1 VPLKDSRGTTYA
13 APGFAVTLTR
23 SCSNPGERSVAG
35 NPKRILLTGGAGFIG
50 SHVAEA
56 LLRNRARLSIVDNLD
71 EFYSPAWKK
80 ANLESI
86 RKIGSF
92 DFFDQDICA
101 MDRLRET
108 VSSVRP
114 DAIIHL
120 AARAG
125 VRPSIEHP
133 RLYEQVNVAG
143 TVNLLELCREFQVS
157 RLIFGSSS
165 SVYGAGSQAPFSE
178 EQIGLRPISPYAAT
192 KLAGELFC
200 YTYAHLYSLPVMALR
215 FFTVYGPRQRP
226 DLAIHKFVARIEA
239 GKPLPIFGDGE
250 TGRDYTYVDDIVAGV
265 LGALEYNFA
274 STKGAPFEI
283 CNLGNS
289 KPVKLSE
296 LVRMLERATGKKAIV
311 QRESPQQGD
320 VPLTWADISKAGKLL
335 GYHPQTSLEEGLK
348 KFVAWYRATAPGLR
362 A

>member
-1 VPLKDSRGTTYA
+1 MT
-13 APGFAVTLTR
+13 
-23 SCSNPGERSVAG
+23 G

-50 SHVAEA
+50 SHLAEA
-56 LLRNRARLSIVDNLD
+56 LLRNHAHVSIVDNLD
-71 EFYSPAWKK
+71 EFYSTEWKR
-80 ANLESI
+80 ANLASI
-86 RKIGSF
+86 RSIGPF
-92 DFFDQDICA
+92 DFFELDICA

-108 VSSVRP
+108 IAGVRP
-114 DAIIHL
+114 DVIIHL

-125 VRPSIEHP
+125 VRPSIEQP

-143 TVNLLELCREFQVS
+143 TVNVLEVCREFHVS

-165 SVYGAGSQAPFSE
+165 SVYGESSRAPFSE
-178 EQIGLRPISPYAAT
+178 EHSDLHPISPYAAT

-200 YTYAHLYSLPVMALR
+200 HTYAHLYKLPVIALR

-226 DLAIHKFVARIEA
+226 DLAIHKFVARMEA

-265 LGALEYNFA
+265 LGALEYDFS

-289 KPVKLSE
+289 RPVKLSE
-296 LVRMLERATGKKAIV
+296 LVRMLERATGKTAII
-311 QRESPQQGD
+311 QREVPQQGD
-320 VPLTWADISKAGKLL
+320 VPLTWAEISKAGKLL
-335 GYHPQTSLEEGLK
+335 GYRPQTTLEEGLR
-348 KFVAWYRATAPGLR
+348 KFTAWYRAADPSRR